1 MKTLKSSAFRA
12 LENFVFKMYKLTGWA
27 PDEDDERQLMRNIKI
42 RIAMDDANSR
52 KTTKISL
59 NSLQDELNIR

>member
-1 MKTLKSSAFRA
+1 
-12 LENFVFKMYKLTGWA
+12 MYKLTGWA